1 MPGVIRKIPV
11 RKLVPGMYVVDLHK
25 RWLEHTLWRS
35 RFPVRDE
42 AMVRRL
48 VEEGITE
55 VSIDTRRGLDIPS
68 PPVPQLVAAA
78 QGFMSR
84 GERLLAKPKTLSL
97 GEERRRAALLL
108 REANVTLRELM
119 TDARLG
125 RVVDIGKLEPLAERM
140 IDSVMRN
147 PDALP
152 PLSRLK
158 LNGSYATEHA
168 LATAALVVSLARQ
181 QGLEQSEI
189 ERLAMGTLL
198 KDIGLAALD
207 SKLVAKPGRL
217 SLDERAVMES
227 HVEEGLAVLEA
238 TARLAETSVAVI
250 LEHHERFDGSGYPYH
265 MRGSEISAA
274 GRMVAVVDTY
284 DAMTSDR
291 PYRAAVSPT
300 AALGQIFDGGGLD
313 FDPQMVAGFVKAV
326 GIYPVGTLVRLESGH
341 LAVIEEL
348 HPEQLLCPIVRVI
361 YHAGRRSYVTPMV
374 VDLSA
379 TYGNHYGQIVRSEN
393 FEDWGLSPLR
403 WQPA

>member
-1 MPGVIRKIPV
+1 MIRKIPV

-25 RWLEHTLWRS
+25 GWLEHTLWRS
-35 RFPVRDE
+35 RFLVQDD
-42 AMVRRL
+42 ALVRRL
-48 VEEGITE
+48 EEEGVSE
-55 VSIDTRRGLDIPS
+55 VSIDTERGLDIPA
-68 PPVPQLVAAA
+68 PPPKLAAMA
-78 QGFMSR
+78 QTIVSR
-84 GERLLAKPKTLSL
+84 VDRLKAKPKTLSL
-97 GEERRRAALLL
+97 GEERRRSGLLL
-108 REANVTLRELM
+108 REANVVLRDLM

-125 RVVDIGKLEPLAERM
+125 RVVDVGKLEPIAQRM
-140 IDSVMRN
+140 IESVMRN

-152 PLSRLK
+152 PLTRLK
-158 LNGSYATEHA
+158 IHGSYATEHA
-168 LATAALVVSLARQ
+168 LATAALVVALARQ
-181 QGLEQSEI
+181 QGLEQLEI

-207 SKLVAKPGRL
+207 SKLVTKPGRL
-217 SLDERAVMES
+217 SLDERTVMES

-265 MRGSEISAA
+265 MSGSDISAA

-291 PYRAAVSPT
+291 PYRAAVAPT
-300 AALGQIFDGGGLD
+300 AALGQIFDAGGLD
-313 FDPQMVAGFVKAV
+313 FDPAMVAGFVKAV

-341 LAVIEEL
+341 LAVVEEL
-348 HPEQLLCPIVRVI
+348 HAEQLLSPTVRVI
-361 YHAGRRSYVTPMV
+361 YHAGRRRYVEPAL

-379 TYGNHYGQIVRSEN
+379 TYGNHYGQIVRSESY
-393 FEDWGLSPLR
+393 EDWGLSPLR

>member
-1 MPGVIRKIPV
+1 MIRKIPV
-11 RKLVPGMYVVDLHK
+11 HKLVPGMYVVDLHK
-25 RWLEHTLWRS
+25 GWLEHTLWRR

-42 AMVRRL
+42 VMVRRL

-55 VSIDTRRGLDIPS
+55 VSIDTERGADIPQ
-68 PPVPQLVAAA
+68 PAPKLATVA
-78 QGFMSR
+78 QTIVSR
-84 GERLLAKPKTLSL
+84 VDRLKAKPKTLSL
-97 GEERRRAALLL
+97 GEERRRSALLL
-108 REANVTLRELM
+108 REANSTLFDLM

-125 RVVDIGKLEPLAERM
+125 RIVDIGKLEPIAERM
-140 IDSVMRN
+140 IESVMRN

-152 PLSRLK
+152 PLTRLK
-158 LNGSYATEHA
+158 LQGSYATEHA
-168 LATAALVVSLARQ
+168 LATAALVIALARQ
-181 QGLEQSEI
+181 QGLDQPEI

-207 SKLVAKPGRL
+207 AKLVAKPGRL
-217 SLDERAVMES
+217 SMDERAVMES

-238 TARLAETSVAVI
+238 TARLAETSVAAI

-265 MRGSEISAA
+265 MSGADISAA

-291 PYRAAVSPT
+291 PYRAAVAPT
-300 AALGQIFDGGGLD
+300 VALGQIFDAGGLD
-313 FDPQMVAGFVKAV
+313 FDPAMVASFVKTV

-341 LAVIEEL
+341 LAVVEEL
-348 HPEQLLCPIVRVI
+348 HPEHLMSPLVRVI
-361 YHAGRRSYVTPMV
+361 YHAGRQRYVEPVV
-374 VDLSA
+374 VDLAA

-393 FEDWGLSPLR
+393 FEEWGLSPLR

>member
-1 MPGVIRKIPV
+1 MIRKIPV
-11 RKLVPGMYVVDLHK
+11 HKLAPGMYVVDLHK
-25 RWLEHTLWRS
+25 GWLEHTLWRS
-35 RFPVRDE
+35 RFPIRDE

-55 VSIDTRRGLDIPS
+55 VSIDTARGADIPA
-68 PPVPQLVAAA
+68 PPPQFLATAVQAH
-78 QGFMSR
+78 FVSR
-84 GERLLAKPKTLSL
+84 GERLKAKPKTLSL

-108 REANVTLRELM
+108 RESNTTLRELM

-125 RVVDIGKLEPLAERM
+125 RVVDIGRLEPVAERM
-140 IDSVMRN
+140 IESVIRN

-152 PLSRLK
+152 PLTRLK
-158 LNGSYATEHA
+158 LQGTYATEHA

-181 QGLEQSEI
+181 QGLEQGEI

-198 KDIGLAALD
+198 KDVGYAALD
-207 SKLVAKPGRL
+207 AKLVAKPGRL
-217 SLDERAVMES
+217 SMDERAVMES

-265 MRGSEISAA
+265 MRGEDISAA

-300 AALGQIFDGGGLD
+300 TALGQIFDAGGLE
-313 FDPQMVAGFVKAV
+313 FDPAMVAGFVRAI

-341 LAVIEEL
+341 LAVVEEL
-348 HPEQLLCPIVRVI
+348 HADNLLSPVVRVI
-361 YHAGRRSYVTPMV
+361 YHAGRRSYVTPVV